1 MLPQHT
7 KQENFKSF
15 QANSKVTKLFSD
27 AVNYQ
32 YHLHLLISLDR
43 LPNLFVRTDQC
54 GISSVSA
61 DDVMASTT
69 TRRDAGVV
77 DDDVQ
82 AVRHD
87 TYIIGGEE
95 AVQGQFPW
103 QVRALQLSINQLGS
117 RPITIANFVELC
129 FRCVSLERNVTS
141 S

>member
-43 LPNLFVRTDQC
+43 LPDLFVRTDQC

-61 DDVMASTT
+61 DDVIAPT
-69 TRRDAGVV
+69 TRRAGDVN
-77 DDDVQ
+77 DDVQ
-82 AVRHD
+82 AVKHD

-103 QVRALQLSINQLGS
+103 QVRAAATAVNHCCITSKLSGLTN
-117 RPITIANFVELC
+117 
-129 FRCVSLERNVTS
+129 
-141 S
+141 